1 MLSSAIATQMFKA
14 LSDETRLKIVDMV
27 SCAELCACDIL
38 EEFELTQP
46 TLSYHMKILTDCSL
60 VKARKDALWTRYT
73 LNTESTNSLKDFLE
87 LISAETEEVIASR
100 QERTECNCKRK

>member
-1 MLSSAIATQMFKA
+1 MLASSTAVQMFKA

-27 SCAELCACDIL
+27 SYAELCACDIL

-46 TLSYHMKILTDCSL
+46 TLSYHMKILTDCGL
-60 VKARKDALWTRYT
+60 VNARKDAAWTRYT
-73 LNTESTNSLKDFLE
+73 LNTESANSLKDFLE

-100 QERTECNCKRK
+100 QVKTNCNCKG